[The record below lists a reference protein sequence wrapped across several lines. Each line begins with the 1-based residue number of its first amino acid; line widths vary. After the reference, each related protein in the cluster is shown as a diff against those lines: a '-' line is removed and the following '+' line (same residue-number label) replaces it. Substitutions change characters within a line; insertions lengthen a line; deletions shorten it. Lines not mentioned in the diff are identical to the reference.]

1 MIITTEF
8 AFYALLIGTG
18 ATLTMDLWSLLA
30 TRLLAFQSP
39 NYAFVGRWI
48 GHMPRGRFLHT
59 AIAKSAPIPG
69 ERLIGWI
76 AHYAIGI
83 AFAAL
88 LLTVCGTAW
97 TQRPTP
103 LPALAVGLL
112 TLAAPFL
119 LMQPGM
125 GAGIAASRTPKP
137 YQARLRSIL
146 THVVFGLGLYGA
158 ALLSKAVL

>member
-1 MIITTEF
+1 MIFTTEF
-8 AFYALLIGTG
+8 ALYALLIGIG
-18 ATLTMDLWSLLA
+18 ATLTMDLWSVVA
-30 TRLLAFQSP
+30 TRLFAFPPP

-69 ERLIGWI
+69 ERLIGWT

-88 LLTVCGTAW
+88 LLAVFGAAW
-97 TQRPTP
+97 TERPTL
-103 LPALAVGLL
+103 LPALTIGLL